1 MESSVVSNIKENDV
15 VSQKI
20 GVVLEHAHKISEQ
33 AKGFIESL
41 TEPAASCS
49 QDTTI
54 WLLLTIF
61 VLACFVGYYVV
72 WHVTPA
78 LQSPLMSVSN
88 AISGIVI
95 VGALLAA
102 GVNVFSA
109 SLFFAKVFGLLAVFF
124 ASINIFGG
132 FVVSQRML
140 AMFKKK
146 K

>member
-1 MESSVVSNIKENDV
+1 MEDNKFITEKLVEIVAKAQEAGIEVGNFIDSNQI
-15 VSQKI
+15 
-20 GVVLEHAHKISEQ
+20 
-33 AKGFIESL
+33 IEGNY
-41 TEPAASCS
+41 P
-49 QDTTI
+49 DMI
-54 WLLLTIF
+54 FWLLFTIF

-72 WHVTPA
+72 WRVTPA

-102 GVNVFSA
+102 GSVAFSA
-109 SLFFAKVFGLLAVFF
+109 ATFFSKIFGLLAVFF